1 MRARADNK
9 LAASSSSVKMWAR
22 RPTCGAVQQET
33 MSWHRW
39 IRLKHTHTDSH
50 TFTHVLT
57 QTHTHTQNR
66 LVEAGDNPAAGPAAA
81 QGR

>member
-1 MRARADNK
+1 
-9 LAASSSSVKMWAR
+9 MWR
-22 RPTCGAVQQET
+22 RSTGNHVVAPLDQAET
-33 MSWHRW
+33 
-39 IRLKHTHTDSH
+39 HTHTDSH